1 MQQTVEYTDTLFG
14 ETIFGET
21 LLLRN
26 QMKMKFVL

>member
-1 MQQTVEYTDTLFG
+1 MQQTVENTDTLFG
-14 ETIFGET
+14 ETKFGET